1 MFFILFFLLLF
12 GGAIGSFLNVVI
24 YRLPAGMNL
33 SYPASHC
40 PKCGH
45 PIRPYDNVPV
55 FGWIFLHGK
64 CRDCKAPISV
74 RYPLVEGFCAILF
87 VNVGYAVLVHRPFDE
102 LEQSLGMIAYY
113 LLLLTTL
120 FAAAMIDYDGKKIP
134 VKLFIPVMVVALVV
148 SWINGSF
155 NVIFDVLLELSR
167 LFTGTPV
174 PNVEFLLLGTIPPFI
189 VGGIL
194 LLSLLLLQK
203 RLPLSSNRA
212 PILVVT
218 AIFVLYFWFFAFI
231 TVAIVLLYFWVA
243 YFCRCRIFSMFP
255 FFISAWLMVVGT
267 DILRLVWGVY
277 LWLNV

>member
-55 FGWIFLHGK
+55 FGWILLHGK

-102 LEQSLGMIAYY
+102 LEQSLGLVAYY

-134 VKLFIPVMVVALVV
+134 VKLFIPIITVALIVFFH
-148 SWINGSF
+148 NLPF
-155 NVIFDVLLELSR
+155 LLA
-167 LFTGTPV
+167 GTP
-174 PNVEFLLLGTIPPFI
+174 
-189 VGGIL
+189 L
-194 LLSLLLLQK
+194 LLSAVFLILNRLLSK
-203 RLPLSSNRA
+203 C
-212 PILVVT
+212 
-218 AIFVLYFWFFAFI
+218 
-231 TVAIVLLYFWVA
+231 
-243 YFCRCRIFSMFP
+243 CRKLRIFSIFALFTLTWIRILGISLSQNPP
-255 FFISAWLMVVGT
+255 F
-267 DILRLVWGVY
+267 
-277 LWLNV
+277 